1 MSCTILKFSLT
12 LIIALATITGGNSQ
26 STPAGELP
34 LLVRRAK
41 NLQQAYQFDS
51 STVWY
56 EKAITGYEAL
66 SDYCTVYRI
75 RNEVAYNLLD
85 AERDQE
91 AIDYIDDCLG
101 EFQSR
106 QRCPDTL
113 LHINLL
119 ISRHIIY
126 RDVDRIKQ
134 SKPPLDEAL
143 RLATLSGDTA
153 SLAKI
158 YNNLAAYYGSEGANY
173 LALDCAEKSME
184 MKEQLLSPRDPS
196 YLRGLYAIANY
207 SERTGDYEK
216 AYLYLDSI
224 IQIAADTVY
233 PNIADTYH
241 LMSLVCLRRK
251 DFTIARKY
259 AELSTV
265 YFSRQFGPE
274 SRAAS
279 YGYMELGMAH
289 LALREMEEAIDNLE
303 RAFKIRRDKFGPAD
317 RLTLST
323 LSQLVQAQMILG
335 DTLSSIERYKQVVQD
350 FTREYEVS
358 KSEKYVLNL
367 LEIGELYQGAGLIDS
382 ALHYYRR
389 GWELANQYFPM
400 GDRVHSRANL
410 LLSGV
415 VPLAQRNHYS
425 RMALFHL
432 TGDSSLHQL
441 NRSTIAFANDQYA
454 VLMVYYQHAKNLF
467 KGYEE
472 TRDQQYLEK
481 LIILQPQFDLLK
493 DEIFSQFLAA
503 KSIVEAAPI
512 IREISLLRLRSS
524 HLLYQNTGDLQYL
537 DHALM
542 AMEENK
548 NMLLQTQIHEKNL
561 KYLLN
566 VPDSLLRLE
575 RQLHLEINHLDQAL
589 RQQENDSLRH
599 RKLDLERAYFDL
611 RRNILLQSKKIDD
624 WTSRRNL
631 TITEIRKNI
640 SDNLQVI
647 HYFLDGDEL
656 YILSLS
662 KNNLE
667 LTRQTFDTRDRQELA
682 DFIDRLQRPNSTLD
696 EQDLWNY
703 AHNLYLKLIPGN
715 IAPKITRLAIL
726 PDNELFMI
734 PFDVLLEE
742 RPRSDQPISDWPFLI
757 GKYEITY
764 LSGLNNP
771 SIQNDHRQAA
781 LSVAF
786 APFIPGIDPGPVRF
800 PILKHSG
807 DEVEIIEDL
816 FKMQKYTGKDATE
829 ERFKQLSNRLNI
841 LHIAS
846 HAIVNDDRPL
856 QSNILFYPSEG
867 SDDGKLELWELYTM
881 DVPANLAVLSACQAS
896 DGTLLKGA
904 GMLNLSRGFYTAG
917 TGQVISNLWPVQDYA
932 ARQLMQLFY
941 SALKEDMDATKALRQ
956 AKLRYLS
963 REIGPV
969 AHPAYWGGWMIQ
981 QSGLPNPE
989 SKLMVS
995 WWWLM
1000 LPAFMLG
1007 LAGWLYFREKK
1018 LV

>member
-1 MSCTILKFSLT
+1 MSCTNLKVSLT
-12 LIIALATITGGNSQ
+12 LIIALAPLTEGYSQ
-26 STPAGELP
+26 SISAGDLPA
-34 LLVRRAK
+34 LVSRAK
-41 NLQQAYQFDS
+41 NLQQSYQFDS

-56 EKAITGYEAL
+56 EKAITAYEELA
-66 SDYCTVYRI
+66 DFCTVYRL

-85 AERDQE
+85 AARDQE
-91 AIDYIDDCLG
+91 ALDYIDDCLR
-101 EFQSR
+101 EFQYS
-106 QRCPDTL
+106 QHCPDTL
-113 LHINLL
+113 LQINLL

-184 MKEQLLSPRDPS
+184 MKEQLLPPKDPS

-303 RAFKIRRDKFGPAD
+303 RAFKIRRDRFGPAD

-323 LSQLVQAQMILG
+323 LSQLVKAQMIMG
-335 DTLSSIERYKQVVQD
+335 DTLSSIERYKQIVQD

-358 KSEKYVLNL
+358 KSEKYALNL
-367 LEIGELYQGAGLIDS
+367 LEIGELYKGAGLSDS

-389 GWELANQYFPM
+389 GWELANQYFPA

-410 LLSGV
+410 LLSGA
-415 VPLAQRNHYS
+415 VPLGQREHYS

-467 KGYEE
+467 AGFEE
-472 TRDQQYLEK
+472 TQDQRYLEK
-481 LIILQPQFDLLK
+481 LITLQPQFDLIK
-493 DEIFSQFLAA
+493 DEIFGQFLAA

-524 HLLYQNTGDLQYL
+524 HLLYQKTGDLQYL
-537 DHALM
+537 DQALL

-548 NMLLQTQIHEKNL
+548 NILLQTQIHEKNL

-566 VPDSLLRLE
+566 LPDSLLRLE
-575 RQLHLEINHLDQAL
+575 RQLHLEINELDLAN
-589 RQQENDSLRH
+589 RQQENDSLRQ

-611 RRNILLQSKKIDD
+611 RRNILLQSKKIDH

-640 SDNLQVI
+640 SDDLQII
-647 HYFLDGDEL
+647 HYFMDRDEL

-662 KNNLE
+662 KNNQE
-667 LTRQTFDTRDRQELA
+667 LNRQAFAATDIQNLA
-682 DFIDRLQRPNSTLD
+682 DFIERLQKPTGTLD
-696 EQDLWNY
+696 DKDLWNY
-703 AHNLYLKLIPGN
+703 AHSLYVKLIPGN
-715 IAPKITRLAIL
+715 IAPQITRLAIL

-742 RPRSDQPISDWPFLI
+742 KPRPDQSLADWPFLI
-757 GKYEITY
+757 RKYEITY
-764 LSGLNNP
+764 LSGLTNP
-771 SIQNDHRQAA
+771 SLQNDHRQAA

-786 APFIPGIDPGPVRF
+786 APFVPGIDPGSVNL
-800 PILKHSG
+800 PILKHSEG
-807 DEVEIIEDL
+807 EVEIIEDL
-816 FKMQKYTGKDATE
+816 FRVQKYTGKDATE

-846 HAIVNDDRPL
+846 HAIVNDERPL

-881 DVPANLAVLSACQAS
+881 DIPANLAVLSACQAS

-917 TGQVISNLWPVQDYA
+917 TDQVISNLWPVQDYA

-941 SALKEDMDATKALRQ
+941 SALKERMDATKALRQ
-956 AKLRYLS
+956 AKLQYMN

-989 SKLMVS
+989 SKLAVS
-995 WWWLM
+995 WWWLI
-1000 LPAFMLG
+1000 LSGFMLG
-1007 LAGWLYFREKK
+1007 LAGWLYLREKK